1 MGKVMWQKFCSFFG
15 LCFKGERS
23 PSSSSTPHARSEQ
36 EDPWVYDASQLPP
49 VFESE
54 DEFLSEAETPPDTR
68 RRLSP
73 NTGRRAWALRM
84 APSAT
89 VVPPPPPLF
98 FTKRVTTF
106 LRANLSDLI
115 RAAVL
120 TTPAGNLLVHASS
133 LPASILRRQ
142 CAVAASLWALHHPA
156 PLSFSD
162 ANSSNSSS
170 PVPSSS
176 TASLKSS
183 RSTIPAVTVQLDSG
197 IVFVIRQLQCGILFI
212 CMGGEEPLLTP
223 TQSVNGTSSVSLASQ
238 ERYLGEDDS
247 PIASGLG
254 STASPGTLSSNITPL
269 PSPSVQSLH
278 STATSSTVMAS
289 APTGLSQAN
298 VRALRRQVEELAR
311 WLDSRLGALHIPDA
325 GIGFGVKAD
334 THSHRREL
342 NWGSLLQ
349 RRTLAFH
356 PSDVN
361 DAHFVMMEKNACCH
375 EPPQGSEQVSA
386 GPTPHEKPEGELCNR
401 VYVPL
406 KLTPSVNTKTVE
418 KEENSTA
425 EREQKP
431 PAKTRRLCG
440 VEQPGGQDG
449 SSPASW
455 QEARR
460 EGEVVELGGWE
471 DDSHT
476 QGQ

>member
-1 MGKVMWQKFCSFFG
+1 MIGDNGSACNGRVGLFAARTLPPTVLPTTSAWGDLPPSATVFDNTRHCTDSCIQALLQGGEVALLLLNAARSKRARRPLGLRRQVGLPSLFVFFG
-15 LCFKGERS
+15 WEDCLFRLVLFSCPVICISRLEGANSNARPTTANS
-23 PSSSSTPHARSEQ
+23 LPSSSRRTSSSPRPRLPLTLVAVVTACPLATKTPQPTPLLAPSRQAEERCSSN
-36 EDPWVYDASQLPP
+36 PTSPP
-49 VFESE
+49 
-54 DEFLSEAETPPDTR
+54 TR
-68 RRLSP
+68 RRTQVSP
-73 NTGRRAWALRM
+73 NTGRRALRM

-156 PLSFSD
+156 PLPFSD

-197 IVFVIRQLQCGILFI
+197 VVFVIRQLQCGILFI

-223 TQSVNGTSSVSLASQ
+223 TQSVNGKSSASLASQ
-238 ERYLGEDDS
+238 ECYLGEDDS
-247 PIASGLG
+247 PTASGLG

-278 STATSSTVMAS
+278 RTATSSTMMAP
-289 APTGLSQAN
+289 APAGLSQAN

-325 GIGFGVKAD
+325 GIG
-334 THSHRREL
+334 L
-342 NWGSLLQ
+342 
-349 RRTLAFH
+349 
-356 PSDVN
+356 
-361 DAHFVMMEKNACCH
+361 
-375 EPPQGSEQVSA
+375 
-386 GPTPHEKPEGELCNR
+386 
-401 VYVPL
+401 
-406 KLTPSVNTKTVE
+406 SVG
-418 KEENSTA
+418 A
-425 EREQKP
+425 
-431 PAKTRRLCG
+431 
-440 VEQPGGQDG
+440 
-449 SSPASW
+449 
-455 QEARR
+455 
-460 EGEVVELGGWE
+460 
-471 DDSHT
+471 
-476 QGQ
+476 